1 MTTNNTPSEHSEQTG
16 FVRWMREKYPGLLIF
31 AIPNG
36 GVRDIVTGKKL
47 KDEGVLKGVPD
58 LMIPALKIF
67 VEMKRAKGGTVS
79 PEQKEIM
86 SYLTRHGYTCIVGYG
101 ATDAS
106 VKILKFLEERNGNTE
121 PKT

>member
-1 MTTNNTPSEHSEQTG
+1 MTTNKTPSEHSEQMG
-16 FVRWMREKYPGLLIF
+16 FVRWIRTKYPGLLIF

-79 PEQKEIM
+79 SEQKEIM
-86 SYLTRHGYTCIVGYG
+86 EYLTRHGYTCIVGYG

-106 VKILKFLEERNGNTE
+106 VKILKFLEEQNGNTK